1 MAHQQSP
8 HIGGCFAKGWF
19 TALSLYNW
27 FCTHHGIV
35 AGDASLLWPFSIV
48 SYKCYWSL
56 DCIGSIRRVW
66 RLNIAG
72 TIFSGNTQS
81 ALPSF
86 SLVPTCT
93 FTCYWAGGSVCV
105 WTYDRNCHSALE
117 DSVFYCLVCSTVT
130 AEMPEGKGEIQSL
143 QNKVKFSSR
152 PRCSVRQGVIVPL
165 VSFWSCSSIDN
176 SQKH

>member
-1 MAHQQSP
+1 MAHQQSL
-8 HIGGCFAKGWF
+8 HIRGCFAKGWF

-27 FCTHHGIV
+27 FCAHHGTV
-35 AGDASLLWPFSIV
+35 AEDASLLRPFSIV
-48 SYKCYWSL
+48 SYECYWSL
-56 DCIGSIRRVW
+56 DCTGSIRRVW

-86 SLVPTCT
+86 LWCQHALLLAIGRVEV
-93 FTCYWAGGSVCV
+93 WV

-117 DSVFYCLVCSTVT
+117 DCVLYCLVRSTVT
-130 AEMPEGKGEIQSL
+130 AEMPEGKGEIQSV

-152 PRCSVRQGVIVPL
+152 PRCGVRQGVIVPL
-165 VSFWSCSSIDN
+165 ASFWGCTSIDS
-176 SQKH
+176 SQKG